1 MATRIRKLTDREA
14 WLFLDG
20 HGCFIDDDNVLW
32 AMDRAEGEASM
43 AGVMRD
49 ALHVPKPPPC
59 AKH

>member
-1 MATRIRKLTDREA
+1 LTDREA